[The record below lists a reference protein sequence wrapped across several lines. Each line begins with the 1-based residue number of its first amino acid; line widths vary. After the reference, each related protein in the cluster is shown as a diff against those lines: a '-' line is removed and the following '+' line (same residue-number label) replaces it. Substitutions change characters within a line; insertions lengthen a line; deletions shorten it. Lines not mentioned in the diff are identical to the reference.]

1 MNKGQIAAE
10 NGYWA
15 NEYSGRLIFQ
25 ALRTYRLDRDHWRDM
40 YWEQNAA
47 SVEYA
52 DKVMLRLEQIQK
64 DIEAR
69 EAAWKKELRKARMP
83 GLGIFAGPSYTSAGD
98 FQLAVGFG
106 LVWKLW

>member
-1 MNKGQIAAE
+1 MNKGQIAAK

-25 ALRTYRLDRDHWRDM
+25 ALRSYRLDRDHWRDM

-52 DKVMLRLEQIQK
+52 DKVMLRLEQIEN
-64 DIEAR
+64 DIRTR
-69 EAAWKKELRKARMP
+69 EDAWKKELRKSRLP
-83 GLGIFAGPSYTSAGD
+83 GIGVFAGPAYTSAGD
-98 FQLAVGFG
+98 FQFAAGIG
-106 LVWKLW
+106 IVWKLW

>member
-10 NGYWA
+10 SGYWA

-52 DKVMLRLEQIQK
+52 DKVMLRLEQIEK

-69 EAAWKKELRKARMP
+69 EAAWKKELRKATMP
-83 GLGIFAGPSYTSAGD
+83 GIGVFAGPAYTSAGG
-98 FQLAVGFG
+98 FQFAAGIG
-106 LVWKLW
+106 IVWKLW

>member
-1 MNKGQIAAE
+1 MAPE
-10 NGYWA
+10 NGYWT

-47 SVEYA
+47 SIEYP
-52 DKVMLRLEQIQK
+52 DTVMLRLEQIEK
-64 DIEAR
+64 GTEAR
-69 EAAWKKELRKARMP
+69 EAAWKKELWRSTLP
-83 GLGIFAGPSYTSAGD
+83 GFGFFAGPSYTSAGD

-106 LVWKLW
+106 IVWKLW